1 MNPFVR
7 LWSRKRILRK
17 GRLTGCMVLIALVM
31 APVVAALIFSQSM
44 VDSMIEKFVRIS
56 DGHIQIAGSSYENI
70 PEQYISYTEKS
81 ISGYALM
88 YSSTETASLQIKG
101 VEDGYFEESNRAKQI
116 SITKIDQT
124 KRSNLNGVTISSYTA
139 RKLGVQIGDKVALM
153 VVPDTQHGVLRPVM
167 LQVTG
172 IYSTGYNLIDK
183 SLAFVDYSYAQKMF
197 ESDTSRITEVVVKS
211 EYQDQLSRIKKTITT
226 DGIVTDWQQK
236 NSSVYNNYIVSM
248 QAILLVLMI
257 IVIVAAFFTASV
269 ANQIVEDDSR
279 EIALSKLIGAPDS
292 MVRKSAFI
300 SIFTVTL
307 AGMAIGLLLG
317 ILIGMNLSPVLV
329 WLSEKNILVLEYYL
343 VDFNATIPWGEIA
356 LVMLSMA
363 VVSALAVLISLRH
376 TRKITP
382 MRLFTG
388 V

>member
-56 DGHIQIAGSSYENI
+56 DGHIQIAGSTYENI
-70 PEQYISYTEKS
+70 PEQYVSYTEKS
-81 ISGYALM
+81 VSGYALM

-101 VEDGYFEESNRAKQI
+101 VEEGYFEDSSRAKQLTLT
-116 SITKIDQT
+116 SIDKE
-124 KRSNLNGVTISSYTA
+124 KKSNLNGITISSYTA
-139 RKLGVQIGDKVALM
+139 EKLGVEPGDKVALM

-183 SLAFVDYSYAQKMF
+183 SLAFVDYSYALKMF
-197 ESDTSRITEVVVKS
+197 ESASSRITEVVVRG
-211 EYQDQLSRIKKTITT
+211 EYQDRLREVKAQINT

-307 AGMAIGLLLG
+307 AGMAIGLGLG

-343 VDFNATIPWGEIA
+343 VDFNATVPWGEIG
-356 LVMLSMA
+356 LVMLCMA

-388 V
+388 I

>member
-1 MNPFVR
+1 
-7 LWSRKRILRK
+7 
-17 GRLTGCMVLIALVM
+17 MVLIALVM

-44 VDSMIEKFVRIS
+44 VNSMIEKFVRIS
-56 DGHIQIAGSSYENI
+56 DGHIQISGSTYINI
-70 PEQYISYTEKS
+70 PDQYVSYTEKS

-101 VEDGYFEESNRAKQI
+101 IEAGYFEDAERNKQVTI
-116 SITKIDQT
+116 NTIDNSQ
-124 KRSNLNGVTISSYTA
+124 KSNLNGITISSYTA
-139 RKLGVQIGDKVALM
+139 NKLEVGIGDKVALM

-172 IYSTGYNLIDK
+172 IYSTGYNMIDK
-183 SLAFVDYSYAQKMF
+183 SLAFVDYSYAIKLF
-197 ESDTSRITEVVVKS
+197 ESESSRITEVIVRN
-211 EYQDQLSRIKKTITT
+211 EYQDKLAEVKNQIKT

-236 NSSVYNNYIVSM
+236 NISVYNNYIVSM

-257 IVIVAAFFTASV
+257 IVVVAAFFTASV

-292 MVRKSAFI
+292 MVRQSAFI

-307 AGMAIGLLLG
+307 AGMAIGLGLG

-343 VDFNATIPWGEIA
+343 VDFSASVPWGKIG